1 MKAQK
6 VNLLNFSLPQ
16 MKAYLASLGEKPF
29 RAVQIIKWLHQY
41 GVDNFDEMTNISKD
55 LRQKFKEMAEI
66 KGPEVIS
73 EQLSADG
80 TCKWALRLEGGQAIE
95 AVFIPEAGRGTLC
108 ISSQVGCVLDCQF
121 CSTAKQGFNRDLS
134 VAEIIGQL
142 WFAKRALKVL
152 PGREEGRNISN
163 VVMMGMGEPL
173 LNFDNVV
180 SAMSLMLEDNAYGL
194 SKRRV
199 TLSTSGVVPA
209 LDKLSDVIDVALAV
223 SLHAP
228 NDKIRDEIVPI
239 NRKYPIKMLLKSVH
253 HYLEKSAA
261 AKKVTIEYVM
271 LAGINDS
278 DENAREL
285 ARLLKNTPCKINLIP
300 FNPFPGT
307 DYQCS
312 SGNRRYAFANILNNQ
327 GLVVTTRKTRGDDI
341 DAACGQLV
349 GKVADKTRRLE
360 RSLRKAERLM
370 TIGDTT
376 PSSE

>member
-1 MKAQK
+1 MNAQK
-6 VNLLNFSLPQ
+6 INLLNFSLPQ
-16 MKAYLASLGEKPF
+16 MKDYLASLGEKPF

-55 LRQKFKEMAEI
+55 LRRTLKDVAEI

-73 EQLSADG
+73 EQLSTDG

-152 PGREEGRNISN
+152 PGRGEGRNISN

-209 LDKLSDVIDVALAV
+209 LDKLSGVIDVALAV

-228 NDKIRDEIVPI
+228 NDTIRDEIVPI
-239 NRKYPIKMLLKSVH
+239 NRKYPIKMLLQSVH
-253 HYLEKSAA
+253 CYLENSAA

-300 FNPFPGT
+300 FNPFQGT
-307 DYQCS
+307 DYRCS
-312 SGNRRYAFANILNNQ
+312 SGNRRHAFANILINQ
-327 GLVVTTRKTRGDDI
+327 GFVVTTRKTRGDDI

-349 GKVADKTRRLE
+349 GKVADRTRRLE

-370 TIGDTT
+370 TVEVTT
-376 PSSE
+376 PSRE